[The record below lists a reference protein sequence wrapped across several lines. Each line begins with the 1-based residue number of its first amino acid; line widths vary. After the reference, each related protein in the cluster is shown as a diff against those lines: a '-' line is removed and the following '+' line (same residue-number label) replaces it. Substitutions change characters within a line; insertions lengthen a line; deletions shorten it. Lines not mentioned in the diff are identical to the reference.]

1 MTRRTTRTIAVIAA
15 LALALSGIAY
25 WYWSP
30 LIALHQMQAAAK
42 AHDAPSFNDHVD
54 YAKLREDLKRQLG
67 ARLADTIGT
76 PPQGSDAQRAGTALG
91 TALGAALVDKMV
103 DVLVQPDTVMQAMS
117 ADKAVDWLEQL
128 PGVKPAKSA
137 QAARSAQAADAAA
150 RRDIAWRLDREG
162 ADRMVAYAVA
172 AQAADATA
180 PAGQAPPG
188 IGLVFERSG
197 LAGWKLSGVRL
208 PPPR

>member
-30 LIALHQMQAAAK
+30 LIALQQMQAAAK

-67 ARLADTIGT
+67 ARLADAIGT
-76 PPQGSDAQRAGTALG
+76 QGSDAQRAGTSLGTALG
-91 TALGAALVDKMV
+91 TALVDRMV
-103 DVLVQPDTVMQAMS
+103 DGLVQPDTVMQAMR
-117 ADKAVDWLEQL
+117 ADQAVDWLEQL
-128 PGVKPAKSA
+128 PGVKAAKPAKPAKSA
-137 QAARSAQAADAAA
+137 DAADSTQ
-150 RRDIAWRLDREG
+150 RRAIDWRLDREG
-162 ADRMVAYAVA
+162 ADRVVAYAVA
-172 AQAADATA
+172 PKAADAA
-180 PAGQAPPG
+180 ASAGQSPPSG

-208 PPPR
+208 PPPH